1 MHYLRDPQAEQ
12 RLQHS
17 FSKSSIFNGLA
28 LAGLVVG
35 AHLWLTG
42 LPDRSPAPDAR
53 GEVRFEPVQLAKQ
66 DFAPLIVAGAWRVT
80 SPDPRVGGVSALAV
94 DRGGLLALTDSGV
107 TIRLPKPVAASGIA
121 EFRDLPSGP
130 GQADQKSGRDSE
142 ALTRDSAGRGWWVTF
157 EHFHSAWLFDRD
169 LRRVIRTVDL
179 RALGW
184 RSNLGAEGAVSTGDG
199 LLLFP
204 ESGEETVRV
213 GDSRIAR
220 ASLAK
225 RTGLANTFGHF
236 SDAAMLPDGRIVVV
250 ARSYSPAG
258 FSSRLLMFDKGQLR
272 PLAKLALGRLDNAE
286 AIAAEPLAGGGT
298 RLWVMTDND
307 FRRRVPTLLIALDW
321 AHRDSLAGRSA
332 PPVKVRPR
340 RPAPFSKSRA

>member
-1 MHYLRDPQAEQ
+1 MPWSADQQAER

-42 LPDRSPAPDAR
+42 LPDRIPAPDAR
-53 GEVRFEPVQLAKQ
+53 GEVRFEPVQLAQ
-66 DFAPLIVAGAWRVT
+66 QGFAPLTVAGAWRVT
-80 SPDPRVGGVSALAV
+80 SADPRMGGVSALAV

-107 TIRLPKPVAASGIA
+107 TIRLPKPVAARGVA

-130 GQADQKSGRDSE
+130 GQSNQKSGRDSE
-142 ALTRDSAGRGWWVTF
+142 ALARDSAGRGWWVAF

-179 RALGW
+179 SAMGW
-184 RSNLGAEGAVSTGDG
+184 RSNLGAEGAVSTEEA

-204 ESGEETVRV
+204 ESGEEIVRV
-213 GDSRIAR
+213 RDSRIAR
-220 ASLAK
+220 TA
-225 RTGLANTFGHF
+225 LANPSGNL
-236 SDAAMLPDGRIVVV
+236 SDASMLPDGRIVVI
-250 ARSYSPAG
+250 ARTYSPAG
-258 FSSRLLMFDKGQLR
+258 FSSRLLLFDKGRLR

-321 AHRDSLAGRSA
+321 AHRDRLAGRRA

-340 RPAPFSKSRA
+340 RPVPSSKSRA

>member
-1 MHYLRDPQAEQ
+1 M
-12 RLQHS
+12 QHS
-17 FSKSSIFNGLA
+17 FSKPNIFNGLA

-53 GEVRFEPVQLAKQ
+53 AEVRFEPVRLPQSG
-66 DFAPLIVAGAWRVT
+66 FAPLTVAGAWRVT
-80 SPDPRVGGVSALAV
+80 SPDPRMGGVSALAV
-94 DRGGLLALTDSGV
+94 DRGGLLALSDSGV
-107 TIRLPKPVAASGIA
+107 TIRLPKPVAAAGMA
-121 EFRDLPSGP
+121 EFRDLRSGP
-130 GQADQKSGRDSE
+130 GQANQKSGRDSE
-142 ALTRDSAGRGWWVTF
+142 ALAQDSAGRGWWVTF

-179 RALGW
+179 SAMGW
-184 RSNLGAEGAVSTGDG
+184 RSNLGAEGAVSTGEG

-213 GDSRIAR
+213 SDSRIAR
-220 ASLAK
+220 TALAK
-225 RTGLANTFGHF
+225 PSGHF
-236 SDAAMLPDGRIVVV
+236 SDAALLPDGRIVVI

-258 FSSRLLMFDKGQLR
+258 FSSRLLLFDKGQLR
-272 PLAKLALGRLDNAE
+272 PLARLALGRLDNAE

-321 AHRDSLAGRSA
+321 RGDAPHR
-332 PPVKVRPR
+332 
-340 RPAPFSKSRA
+340 